1 MESRSELELLV
12 LGIVWKQGPLTA
24 HAVRM
29 EFTHSKSSH
38 WSGSAGAIYPLV
50 RRLEQAGLIAG
61 ADERRG
67 RQDRRVL
74 RITPAGRSALRAW
87 LRPPFPDELFTVQY
101 DPIRIRL
108 YFLGL
113 LPAEQQGQFL
123 DAMEQGLSA
132 QLPALEADRD
142 AYLAQGWLHS
152 SLANDGI
159 LAVRRAQLEWIA
171 KARALLDRL
180 GESKG

>member
-1 MESRSELELLV
+1 MERRSDLELLV
-12 LGIVWKQGPLTA
+12 LGIVWKQGPCTA

-50 RRLEQAGLIAG
+50 RRLEELGLLSG
-61 ADERRG
+61 SDERRG
-67 RQDRRVL
+67 RQDRRLLSV
-74 RITPAGRSALRAW
+74 TAAGRAALRAW
-87 LRPPFPDELFTVQY
+87 LRPPFPDDLFTVQY
-101 DPIRIRL
+101 DPIRTRL

-113 LPAEQQGQFL
+113 LSAAQQERFL
-123 DAMEQGLSA
+123 DAMEQGLAA

-152 SLANDGI
+152 ALANEGV
-159 LAVRRAQLEWIA
+159 LAVRRAQLEWIG
-171 KARALLDRL
+171 KARGMLDQL
-180 GESKG
+180 GQSPG